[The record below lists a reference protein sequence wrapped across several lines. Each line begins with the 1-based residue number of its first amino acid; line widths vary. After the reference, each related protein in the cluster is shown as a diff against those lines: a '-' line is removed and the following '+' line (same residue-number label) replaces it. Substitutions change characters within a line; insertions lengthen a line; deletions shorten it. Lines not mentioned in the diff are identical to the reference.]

1 MNTKICICTCMNLG
15 MHICVLCIH
24 VYVFTG
30 NLRFCGIHLCIE
42 SIDACSKLCYKF
54 PSVGFAQLELTQQI
68 TRTQLK
74 YNIVGNT
81 DVLLN
86 ETVHVLFTSSVT
98 SPPLTNQVTL
108 TLESAVLL
116 ADNSYRFRIEA
127 TNVLGHT
134 GYAEIDIHTAS
145 VPLSGHLNIQP
156 LNGSSLDTIFS
167 LQALR
172 WTDDIGDTPLSYQF
186 GFQYPEELDIQ
197 WLSGILTQSEI
208 VSLLPLPSQ
217 MNNSVILVLQIYDN
231 KGALTCHKTSFTVQH
246 NRNASHNSIDIMRI
260 MQTIENTSLQ
270 MGNWI
275 EGLAH
280 LTALVFSQDRNPSQ
294 FDPTDL
300 QMFKT
305 RAINLL
311 IELYRSYIP
320 ASKSFLNHLLSLV
333 NKVTY
338 QVELPAPIV
347 AQVLELLESVVN
359 MYKSFEESAVFSKPG
374 FSEDEAKLVFETYA
388 NLIAASSRVTSTR
401 IMSDAVT
408 NSLLNVISELGFGMC
423 QQLGIGEES
432 AFIFADNVGTLKSS
446 WINLPR
452 TYNTTMPCES
462 CPYNQ
467 TNGVVNIEFSN
478 QLFRQYLQ
486 WPCSV
491 EIEPENQCSGVC
503 IISAQ
508 FIREMRWQGSQYSS
522 YAKVPFLHVSLA
534 NPRNGSVLQT
544 QNPQTSPVTI
554 SFPITSEPSSLRNL
568 ECVSWNDVL
577 GTWSP
582 QGCTTDVV
590 SIGTCWL
597 SEFII

>member
-1 MNTKICICTCMNLG
+1 M
-15 MHICVLCIH
+15 
-24 VYVFTG
+24 
-30 NLRFCGIHLCIE
+30 
-42 SIDACSKLCYKF
+42 
-54 PSVGFAQLELTQQI
+54 
-68 TRTQLK
+68 
-74 YNIVGNT
+74 
-81 DVLLN
+81 
-86 ETVHVLFTSSVT
+86 HVLFTSSVT

-108 TLESAVLL
+108 TLESGVLL

-167 LQALR
+167 LQALW

-423 QQLGIGEES
+423 QQLGIGEKS
-432 AFIFADNVGTLKSS
+432 AFIFADNVGTL
-446 WINLPR
+446 
-452 TYNTTMPCES
+452 
-462 CPYNQ
+462 
-467 TNGVVNIEFSN
+467 
-478 QLFRQYLQ
+478 
-486 WPCSV
+486 
-491 EIEPENQCSGVC
+491 EI
-503 IISAQ
+503 I
-508 FIREMRWQGSQYSS
+508 
-522 YAKVPFLHVSLA
+522 L
-534 NPRNGSVLQT
+534 
-544 QNPQTSPVTI
+544 
-554 SFPITSEPSSLRNL
+554 
-568 ECVSWNDVL
+568 D
-577 GTWSP
+577 
-582 QGCTTDVV
+582 
-590 SIGTCWL
+590 
-597 SEFII
+597 

>member
-1 MNTKICICTCMNLG
+1 MCMCLLVTYVSVIF
-15 MHICVLCIH
+15 ICVLS
-24 VYVFTG
+24 
-30 NLRFCGIHLCIE
+30 L
-42 SIDACSKLCYKF
+42 ACSKLCYKF

-74 YNIVGNT
+74 YNIVSNT

-86 ETVHVLFTSSVT
+86 ETVHVLFTSNVT

-108 TLESAVLL
+108 TLENGVLL
-116 ADNSYRFRIEA
+116 ADNSYRFRIET

-167 LQALR
+167 LQALQ
-172 WTDDIGDTPLSYQF
+172 WTDAIGDTPLSYWF

-208 VSLLPLPSQ
+208 VTLLPLPSQ
-217 MNNSVILVLQIYDN
+217 MNNSIILVLQIYDN
-231 KGALTCHKTSFTVQH
+231 KGALTCHKTSFTIQH
-246 NRNASHNSIDIMRI
+246 NRNASQIDIMRI
-260 MQTIENTSLQ
+260 MQTIENASLR

-280 LTALVFSQDRNPSQ
+280 LTALVFSQDRNPNQ

-305 RAINLL
+305 RAVNLL

-338 QVELPAPIV
+338 RVELPAPIV

-359 MYKSFEESAVFSKPG
+359 TYKSFEESAVFSKPG

-408 NSLLNVISELGFGMC
+408 NSLLTVISDLGFGMC
-423 QQLGIGEES
+423 QQLGIGEKS
-432 AFIFADNVGTLKSS
+432 AFIFTDNIGSLKSS

-491 EIEPENQCSGVC
+491 EMESENQCSGVC

-522 YAKVPFLHVSLA
+522 YAKAPFLHVSLA

-554 SFPITSEPSSLRNL
+554 SFPITLEPSSLHNL

-577 GTWSP
+577 STWSP

-590 SIGTCWL
+590 SIVKL
-597 SEFII
+597 MAKY